1 MYNFFF
7 HYYFIGFIYFW
18 SSFVLIIHCE
28 STFSDTTQMVRNLYY
43 IQAIKRRYNKT
54 EKIMSNITNVK
65 ISVHEKRVFYSSE
78 EVPLLH

>member
-1 MYNFFF
+1 
-7 HYYFIGFIYFW
+7 
-18 SSFVLIIHCE
+18 
-28 STFSDTTQMVRNLYY
+28 MVRNLYY